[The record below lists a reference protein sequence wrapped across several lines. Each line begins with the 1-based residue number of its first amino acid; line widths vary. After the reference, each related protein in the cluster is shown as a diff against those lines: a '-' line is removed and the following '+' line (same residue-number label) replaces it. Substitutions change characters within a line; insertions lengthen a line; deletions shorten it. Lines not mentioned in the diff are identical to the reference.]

1 MTLTL
6 HQLLFR
12 TFHAQNNV
20 LQPLREEL
28 GLGRGQ
34 PKMLT
39 YLADHGP
46 SSQGAMANHFDIDP
60 AAVSRMAETLSQNG
74 FLTRTED
81 EVDRRSKRLELT
93 AKGQKAAEIWK
104 ERCASMESRMLDGF
118 SEEEKS
124 ELVRLLNRLYLNV
137 RNGGLERG

>member
-60 AAVSRMAETLSQNG
+60 A
-74 FLTRTED
+74 
-81 EVDRRSKRLELT
+81 
-93 AKGQKAAEIWK
+93 EINLHFFILPFW
-104 ERCASMESRMLDGF
+104 
-118 SEEEKS
+118 
-124 ELVRLLNRLYLNV
+124 
-137 RNGGLERG
+137 